1 MRDRLKRAI
10 KKRFPAVVSLR
21 DRVRGSQ
28 DAAVEPVVEAPD
40 IAEPVGPM
48 VDDNGDLIT
57 HFTRA
62 QVEELVDEMVRPAL
76 ESDGGDIEV
85 VRIEQGDIYVRLLGA
100 CVGCP
105 SSRMTLQMGVER
117 LLQEEL
123 PGFQS
128 LIELPSEATAA

>member
-10 KKRFPAVVSLR
+10 KNRFPVVVSLR
-21 DRVRGSQ
+21 DRIRGEQES
-28 DAAVEPVVEAPD
+28 APEPVV
-40 IAEPVGPM
+40 AESSGPV
-48 VDDNGDLIT
+48 VDDNGDVIT

-85 VRIEQGDIYVRLLGA
+85 VRIDEGHIYVRLLGA

-117 LLQEEL
+117 LLEEEL
-123 PGFQS
+123 EGFQS
-128 LIELPSEATAA
+128 LIELPSDVTAA